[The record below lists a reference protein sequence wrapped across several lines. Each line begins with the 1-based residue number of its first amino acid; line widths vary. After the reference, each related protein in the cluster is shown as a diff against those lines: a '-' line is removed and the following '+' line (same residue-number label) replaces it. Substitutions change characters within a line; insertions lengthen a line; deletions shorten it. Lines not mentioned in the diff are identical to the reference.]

1 MKIYRAHDIVIN
13 HDQSTLAREVPSLLV
28 SARRL
33 HCVAQVERV
42 DEIQRLDAEKQQVNN
57 AASAV
62 SK

>member
-1 MKIYRAHDIVIN
+1 MTKKHIN
-13 HDQSTLAREVPSLLV
+13 RGTFHRRSSVGLLPSR
-28 SARRL
+28 SALRL
-33 HCVAQVERV
+33 HCAAQVERV